1 MVGDRTK
8 KQKLT
13 ENPEEVDAELILSI
27 EKLQEIQD
35 DLEKVPFFFFSYFDS
50 IEAFNLHNYLIHW
63 IRLT

>member
-35 DLEKVPFFFFSYFDS
+35 DLEKVPFF
-50 IEAFNLHNYLIHW
+50 IFNW
-63 IRLT
+63 SF